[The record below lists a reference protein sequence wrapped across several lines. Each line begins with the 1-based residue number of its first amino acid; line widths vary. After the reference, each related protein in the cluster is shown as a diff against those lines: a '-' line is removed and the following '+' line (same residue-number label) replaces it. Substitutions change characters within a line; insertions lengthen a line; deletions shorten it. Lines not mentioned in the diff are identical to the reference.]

1 MEYMIKT
8 ALGAQTLTHRYYKTE
23 FFKGQV
29 SEPRTGV
36 GWYRGWTHTRARVP
50 SLPAPWL
57 LSTQLQLHS
66 GTIHHTRQPGRGDQ
80 KWEEERGE
88 KKSQVWKET
97 SDSWSPIPLTSTKA

>member
-36 GWYRGWTHTRARVP
+36 GWYPCRATRSCTRPQP
-50 SLPAPWL
+50 S
-57 LSTQLQLHS
+57 STMAAL
-66 GTIHHTRQPGRGDQ
+66 
-80 KWEEERGE
+80 
-88 KKSQVWKET
+88 
-97 SDSWSPIPLTSTKA
+97 